1 MIAYYAHSIGSGHSN
16 CGQEF
21 CKIFNEKALIITTS
35 DFKFDKDIKVIK
47 IDGEDVNHSE
57 YLKSSYNL
65 PKYAHYLP
73 KSESKLLFRNF
84 KILETCISENI
95 NFAIIDVS
103 VETAIQFRI
112 AGIPYAYHKM
122 LGERDDLPH
131 QMAYKA
137 SEFLFALYPAEMESE
152 TQPSILKKTY
162 HFGFI
167 SRFKFRLKPLTINL
181 HLNSPLKILIILS
194 PDSNLS
200 SKNIIVLAKQMP
212 MYQFTIIG
220 KSDVGQIKNVRKIE
234 YTRNIENIILNHNI
248 VIASCGL
255 NMTSELLALKNK
267 FIAVIENRYYNEHI
281 ETMKGLKRNNLA
293 VELDVSNFKKTISD
307 YLNLPKVENLKSFF
321 GTMKDFKRIKEMK
334 HFL

>member
-131 QMAYKA
+131 QMAYEA

-152 TQPSILKKTY
+152 TKPSILEKTY
-162 HFGFI
+162 YFGFI
-167 SRFKFRLKPLTINL
+167 SRFKFRLQPLIINL

-200 SKNIIVLAKQMP
+200 SKKIIELAKQMP
-212 MYQFTIIG
+212 IYQFTIIG
-220 KSDVGQIKNVRKIE
+220 NSDVYQLKNVSKIE

-248 VIASCGL
+248 VIESCGL

-267 FIAVIENRYYNEHI
+267 FIAVIE
-281 ETMKGLKRNNLA
+281 
-293 VELDVSNFKKTISD
+293 
-307 YLNLPKVENLKSFF
+307 
-321 GTMKDFKRIKEMK
+321 
-334 HFL
+334 